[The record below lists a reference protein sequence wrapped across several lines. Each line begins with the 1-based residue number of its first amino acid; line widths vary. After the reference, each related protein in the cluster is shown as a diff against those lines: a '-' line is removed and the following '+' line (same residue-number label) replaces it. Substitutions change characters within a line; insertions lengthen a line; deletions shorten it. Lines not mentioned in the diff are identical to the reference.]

1 MQLPEKAIASLVK
14 YYYGWKKTRTRTSL
28 MDRQARK
35 LKEDQKGD
43 ASDNGSD
50 AGSEDEAAAGDAAS
64 GKIMNQVPD
73 SRIDGKPRCENCCT
87 TATAQFHHTNKGMLC
102 SACYSFWRRTGTMKS
117 NTGKRSAGT
126 AGGAD
131 AGQTAHSRPQLAKQQ
146 KRKPPKGMY
155 VDRTD
160 LFNLAKGPPGTGEAM
175 LKALDQDIVTFKR
188 DVQINKQIISQ
199 TKHKISIEV
208 GSADFTAVPEVR
220 IAFVFACG
228 FLFLPHIDFVMLIS
242 SASFSSGCATK
253 D

>member
-50 AGSEDEAAAGDAAS
+50 AGSEDEGGEGS
-64 GKIMNQVPD
+64 GSKIMEQVPD
-73 SRIDGKPRCENCCT
+73 SRVDGKPRCENCCT

-117 NTGKRSAGT
+117 AANKRT

-131 AGQTAHSRPQLAKQQ
+131 SGQSAHSRPVLAKQQ

-155 VDRTD
+155 VDKGD
-160 LFNLAKGPPGTGEAM
+160 LHQLAKGPLGTGEVM
-175 LKALDQDIVTFKR
+175 LRTLDQEIVSLKR
-188 DVQINKQIISQ
+188 QVQNNKQIISQ

-208 GSADFTAVPEVR
+208 GSTDFTAVPEVR
-220 IAFVFACG
+220 ILMSC
-228 FLFLPHIDFVMLIS
+228 
-242 SASFSSGCATK
+242 
-253 D
+253 